1 MYGIRVCQTFII
13 SHFFFGVFFSEIN
26 SLYIFGFSIYTVFAG
41 KQLVPPVIFSTN
53 LQRNINNLRHGGKI
67 NHNTRLPNI
76 NQNSI

>member
-13 SHFFFGVFFSEIN
+13 SHFFGVIFSEIN